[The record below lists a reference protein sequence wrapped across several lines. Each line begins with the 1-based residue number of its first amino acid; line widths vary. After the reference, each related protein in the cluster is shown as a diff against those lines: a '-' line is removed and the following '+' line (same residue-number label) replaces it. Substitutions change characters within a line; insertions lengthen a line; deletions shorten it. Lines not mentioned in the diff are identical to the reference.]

1 MAHMPRDIRITLTL
15 DTTQFEAAMRKASR
29 AMNRFARA
37 TTRAGRVM
45 WRAHLTPGERYIDRM
60 CREVAGKPDAALRLF
75 VAAGCV
81 APVLDGEA
89 S

>member
-1 MAHMPRDIRITLTL
+1 MPRDIVITLTL
-15 DTTQFEAAMRKASR
+15 DTSQFEAAMAPAARAMGDMSR
-29 AMNRFARA
+29 ATR
-37 TTRAGRVM
+37 RAGRTF
-45 WRAHLTPGERYIDRM
+45 WRARLTPGERHIDRM

-81 APVLDGEA
+81 APVLDREA